1 MSSNRLLLL
10 QRLFLGIGVSLLA
23 VWGAASLHSSL
34 NSNRDL
40 QAFEAAKAS
49 LIAKARAESVSAERP
64 TIVLAAA
71 AEPPAEAT
79 ASEEAAADTAAA
91 AEELSDSQ
99 ATAGHQEAASEPP
112 SASPA
117 PGRPSGTGEPDTTL
131 WSPGRVD
138 DYEASLKAEFDL
150 PEGVLRIPKISLAVP
165 VLQGTDDLT
174 LNRAVG
180 RIPGTARVGA
190 SKGNLGIAGHR
201 DSFFRGLKDVGP
213 GDTIELETLWNTL
226 TYEISDITITTPE
239 DVSVLQRT
247 DEGMLTLVTCYP
259 FYFVGHAPKRYIVTA
274 VLVDKQ
280 TT

>member
-10 QRLFLGIGVSLLA
+10 QRLFLGIGMSLLA
-23 VWGAASLHSSL
+23 VWGAAYLHSSL

-49 LIAKARAESVSAERP
+49 LIAQARAESAAAERP
-64 TIVLAAA
+64 TILMAAA
-71 AEPPAEAT
+71 AEPAATAT

-91 AEELSDSQ
+91 AEEMSDSQ
-99 ATAGHQEAASEPP
+99 ATADYQETASNP
-112 SASPA
+112 SSAGPA
-117 PGRPSGTGEPDTTL
+117 PGQPGTDEPDTTL

-138 DYEASLKAEFDL
+138 DYEASLKADFDL

-180 RIPGTARVGA
+180 RIPGTARIGA

-226 TYEISDITITTPE
+226 TYQISDITITTPE
-239 DVSVLQRT
+239 DVSVLQRS
-247 DEGMLTLVTCYP
+247 DDGMLTLVTCYP